1 LAKGKVEI
9 HFPVVFQQRL
19 QNHTNES
26 MQAYKRTIDDAQSFI
41 AWFELCTS
49 SLESSP
55 QTSLHQHCGSSTNAF
70 LL

>member
-41 AWFELCTS
+41 A
-49 SLESSP
+49 
-55 QTSLHQHCGSSTNAF
+55 
-70 LL
+70 